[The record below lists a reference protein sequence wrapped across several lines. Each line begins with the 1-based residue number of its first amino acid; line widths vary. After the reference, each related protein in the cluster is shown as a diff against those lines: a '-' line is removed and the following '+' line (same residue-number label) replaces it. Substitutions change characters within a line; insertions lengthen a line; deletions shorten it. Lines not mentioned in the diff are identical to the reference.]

1 VGPFEQEADDQGVR
15 LPESKGADVIDVL
28 EVRWCAD
35 CSAERPFEVPP
46 CDDGHGAD
54 CPDLACT
61 GCGAALVVGVVD
73 VGLAV
78 AQGVRAGG
86 SAGHRAAA

>member
-1 VGPFEQEADDQGVR
+1 
-15 LPESKGADVIDVL
+15 VIDVL

-35 CSAERPFEVPP
+35 CSAEVAFEVPP
-46 CDDGHGAD
+46 CDDGHGDD

-61 GCGAALVVGVVD
+61 GCGAGLVVGAVD

-78 AQGVRAGG
+78 AQAVGSGG
-86 SAGHRAAA
+86 RTDHRTAA